1 MSIIWTFP
9 NEKLLSKSLLYISRF
24 NYYPLIWMFHSRKL
38 NHRINS
44 IHERVLRV
52 TYQECKS
59 TFLQLLQKDNPV
71 KIHHRNLQVFAT
83 EFFKAKNDI
92 WPEIMKSFRIKE
104 PSYSLRSKGN
114 YFVRGNVK
122 TIHYGIQSIKY
133 LAPKI

>member
-1 MSIIWTFP
+1 MNLFKRKALMKT
-9 NEKLLSKSLLYISRF
+9 LSQF

-59 TFLQLLQKDNPV
+59 MFLQLLQKDNPV
-71 KIHHRNLQVFAT
+71 TIHHRNLQVLAT

-92 WPEIMKSFRIKE
+92 
-104 PSYSLRSKGN
+104 
-114 YFVRGNVK
+114 
-122 TIHYGIQSIKY
+122 
-133 LAPKI
+133 

>member
-1 MSIIWTFP
+1 
-9 NEKLLSKSLLYISRF
+9 
-24 NYYPLIWMFHSRKL
+24 MFHSRKL

-52 TYQECKS
+52 TYQKCKS

-92 WPEIMKSFRIKE
+92 
-104 PSYSLRSKGN
+104 
-114 YFVRGNVK
+114 
-122 TIHYGIQSIKY
+122 
-133 LAPKI
+133 